1 MLEITSIKNGFVL
14 DHIKAGVGV
23 KIFKYLNLE
32 KEGNQVALIINADSK
47 KNGKKDIIK
56 IENVT
61 DVDFTVLALLSPG
74 ITINE
79 VKNEQIIKK
88 IKPPLPQKI
97 SGILK
102 CNNPRCITSDEKM
115 SKRAPCRAEYVIMW
129 DKNAENRGIICL
141 QKEKTLIFKKK

>member
-14 DHIKAGVGV
+14 DHIKPGVGV

-32 KEGNQVALIINADSK
+32 EEGNEVALIINADSK

-61 DVDFTVLALLSPG
+61 EVNFTVLSLLSPG

-79 VKNEQIIKK
+79 VKNEKIVRK
-88 IKPPLPQKI
+88 IKPPLPKEI
-97 SGILK
+97 NGVLK
-102 CNNPRCITSDEKM
+102 CNNPRCITSDEKYLEDLFDLVDE
-115 SKRAPCRAEYVIMW
+115 S
-129 DKNAENRGIICL
+129 RGLYKCQYCDTIINP
-141 QKEKTLIFKKK
+141 KEV

>member
-14 DHIKAGVGV
+14 DYIKAGVGV

-102 CNNPRCITSDEKM
+102 CNNPRCITSDEKYL
-115 SKRAPCRAEYVIMW
+115 EDVF
-129 DKNAENRGIICL
+129 DLVDENKGSYKCQYCDTIINPS
-141 QKEKTLIFKKK
+141 EV